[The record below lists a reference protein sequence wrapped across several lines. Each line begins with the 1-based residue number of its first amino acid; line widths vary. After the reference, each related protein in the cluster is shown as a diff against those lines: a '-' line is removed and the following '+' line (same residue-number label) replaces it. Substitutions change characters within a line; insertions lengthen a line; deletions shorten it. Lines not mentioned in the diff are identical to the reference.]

1 MGFRELVAIDAQW
14 SMYGIHQPFHALKI
28 FFEVMDGNLSDPPI
42 TGPLPRT
49 PVPKYGKIHVGRAWE
64 DDRRTGDPKRD
75 RMLSSGIRSHSHEM
89 FHESCGF
96 ETKQLTSG
104 EFTTA
109 WDTEDAFDVDEDG
122 AADFVMLMADEY
134 ISRYHNPE
142 ADRTQ
147 AMSTYLS
154 MGIVSPAHASIGRWH
169 AIAQRTQWMQ
179 RQGLVGEIQQRE
191 RLLEMMEEQ
200 RREGLAAPEVV
211 VAPVEPSQAA
221 LFDDDAL
228 VDLGGVD
235 MFLED
240 GVEEEDE
247 EERAP
252 APVG

>member
-1 MGFRELVAIDAQW
+1 
-14 SMYGIHQPFHALKI
+14 
-28 FFEVMDGNLSDPPI
+28 MDGNLSDPPI

-75 RMLSSGIRSHSHEM
+75 RMLSGGIRSHAHEM
-89 FHESCGF
+89 FHETCGF
-96 ETKQLTSG
+96 ETKQLTNG

-109 WDTEDAFDVDEDG
+109 WDTEDAFEVDEDG

-134 ISRYHNPE
+134 ISRYHNE
-142 ADRTQ
+142 DTDRTQ

-179 RQGLVGEIQQRE
+179 RQGLVGEVQRE

-200 RREGLAAPEVV
+200 RREELAA
-211 VAPVEPSQAA
+211 AGPVTPSVQASQAA
-221 LFDDDAL
+221 LFDEDAL
-228 VDLGGVD
+228 VDLGGVG
-235 MFLED
+235 MFYDD
-240 GVEEEDE
+240 GIEEQEDE

-252 APVG
+252 APMG